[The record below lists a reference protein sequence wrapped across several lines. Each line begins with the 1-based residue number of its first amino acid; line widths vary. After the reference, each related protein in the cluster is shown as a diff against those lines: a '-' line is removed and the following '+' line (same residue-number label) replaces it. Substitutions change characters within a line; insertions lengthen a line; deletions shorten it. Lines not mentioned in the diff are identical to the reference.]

1 MNNLLNKL
9 SYKGQQRI
17 LIANAD
23 ESLNTILSGELPCV
37 RIDREIDQRYP
48 YQFMIIFVRTQD
60 EVELYAP
67 LAIHNLLADGILWF
81 CYPRKSS
88 KKYSGNIDRDH
99 GWKVLNDSGFYG
111 KRVVTFSD
119 DWSALRFRN
128 IKFIS
133 SNSAKFKIHHS

>member
-9 SYKGQQRI
+9 NYKGQHRI

-23 ESLNTILSGELPCV
+23 ESLNKILTGDLNCV

-48 YQFMIIFVRTQD
+48 YQFMIIFVRSQD
-60 EVELYAP
+60 EVEFYAP
-67 LAIHNLLADGILWF
+67 LAIHNLLADGVMWF
-81 CYPRKSS
+81 CYPKKTS

-99 GWKVLNDSGFYG
+99 GWKALNDSGFFG
-111 KRVVTFSD
+111 TRIISIND

-128 IKFIS
+128 VKFIRS
-133 SNSAKFKIHHS
+133 DSAKFKIQHS